1 MLPHSRYSRYSLD
14 IYVILEMAGNVPEIG
29 KVAEFESET
38 EAQSEPSLKGVTW
51 GVCVIFPALGH

>member
-1 MLPHSRYSRYSLD
+1 
-14 IYVILEMAGNVPEIG
+14 MAGNVPEIG